1 VRLKSGYPRVARFYY
16 TPEIWGDKG
25 VTAFGKLL
33 IVVEDLYKPAPARE
47 KSSL

>member
-1 VRLKSGYPRVARFYY
+1 MRLKSGYPRVARFYY

-25 VTAFGKLL
+25 LTAFGKLL